1 LTSVFEIPPAEA
13 ARLLHDL
20 TVIVARA
27 CEVIRDVSPA
37 TVVQRMKADDSPVTA
52 ADEASQ
58 AVILE
63 GLARILPGVPIVSE
77 ESAGHDHEKLG
88 ESFLIVDP
96 LDGTR
101 EFLAGRDEF
110 TVNLA
115 IISGGIPIA
124 GIIAAPKRDRLW
136 RGIVGGKA
144 ERLRLLR
151 DGVDQPHP
159 IHTREWPREGAVAA
173 ISRSHFDARTDAFLE
188 SLGPIQRLPSGS
200 AIKFCQIAEGA
211 ADLYPRFATTCEWDV
226 AAGHALVAAAG
237 GIVRT
242 AQGLPLVYGR
252 ADQDFR
258 VPSFIAWGDPGKAA
272 AGS

>member
-1 LTSVFEIPPAEA
+1 LTSVFEISPAEA

-20 TVIVARA
+20 TAIIARA
-27 CEVIRDVSPA
+27 CAEIRDVSPT
-37 TVVQRMKADDSPVTA
+37 TVVQRMKVDDSPVTA

-63 GLARILPGVPIVSE
+63 GLARILPGIPVVSE
-77 ESAGHDHEKLG
+77 ESAGHNREKLG
-88 ESFLIVDP
+88 GSFLIVDP

-159 IHTREWPREGAVAA
+159 VHTREWPGQGAVAA
-173 ISRSHFDARTDAFLE
+173 ISRSHFDARTDAFLD

-200 AIKFCQIAEGA
+200 AIKFCQVAEGA

-237 GIVRT
+237 GIVRS
-242 AQGLPLVYGR
+242 AQGVPLAYGR

-258 VPSFIAWGDPGKAA
+258 VPTFVAWGDPGKAA
-272 AGS
+272 TGG